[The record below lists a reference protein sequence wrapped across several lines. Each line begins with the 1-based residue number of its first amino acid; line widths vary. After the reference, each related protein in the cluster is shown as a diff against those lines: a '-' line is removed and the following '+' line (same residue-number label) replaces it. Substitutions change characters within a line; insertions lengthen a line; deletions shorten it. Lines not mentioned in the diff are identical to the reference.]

1 MLDTLV
7 CQYALRYVNNTL
19 CKFRAA
25 LPRFLARARPERRAM
40 VCSSLERASAL
51 LVRHTDLCFAHAN
64 CDAAGEVA
72 LTEACALVEPEPLAL
87 HRLQVTLS
95 LSPSLSPT

>member
-1 MLDTLV
+1 
-7 CQYALRYVNNTL
+7 
-19 CKFRAA
+19 
-25 LPRFLARARPERRAM
+25 M

-64 CDAAGEVA
+64 CDAVGEVA

-87 HRLQVTLS
+87 HQLQVTLS

>member
-1 MLDTLV
+1 MAT
-7 CQYALRYVNNTL
+7 
-19 CKFRAA
+19 
-25 LPRFLARARPERRAM
+25 ARPERRAM

-95 LSPSLSPT
+95 LSPSLSPTWAYACA